1 MIAYLD
7 IETNSRK
14 ASEGMVIAIG
24 LLKDGEE
31 PKVRFA
37 DSVEE
42 ERKSLKWLGDEL
54 EGCDCVV
61 TWFGSG
67 FDIPFLI
74 SRAALHNIDLSK
86 LSEIPMLDLFDW
98 CRGHMLLSSYKLES
112 VARFFGIY
120 RSLEFHGGDVLTLFK
135 LVERGDLEARRLIVD
150 HCKED
155 LLLLKRVHERLKPQ
169 LERGG

>member
-7 IETNSRK
+7 IETTSRK

-37 DSVEE
+37 DSFEE
-42 ERKSLKWLGDEL
+42 ERKALEWLQEELK
-54 EGCDCVV
+54 GCERII

-67 FDIPFLI
+67 FDIPFLM
-74 SRAALHNIDLSK
+74 SRAALHNVDLST
-86 LSEIPMLDLFDW
+86 LSETSMLDLFDW

-112 VARFFGIY
+112 VARFFGIQ
-120 RSLEFHGGDVLTLFK
+120 RILEFHGGDVGALFK
-135 LVERGDLEARRLIVD
+135 LVRRGNLETRKLIVD

-155 LLLLKRVHERLKPQ
+155 LLLLKRVYERLKPQ
-169 LERGG
+169 LGRE